1 MPNFDELDLSFEM
14 NAPLALG
21 GGGSE
26 AGFGPGG
33 EDEWAAATTTN
44 LGSRLDIS
52 LAGSERDDESLASRS
67 LASGPD
73 EAPFSVGAG
82 SDAGSRRRTNES
94 TIEIRRGPLLFSY
107 PVNGTA
113 NVTSLN
119 ATMVERTSVERIPN
133 ASFGIALENP
143 NASALAFSGFGALN
157 AVVPF
162 DRARPPAT
170 ITARA
175 RMTTGNVQVNYEKNG
190 MPPPSPVKAEDC
202 NGTAFD
208 VELVPM
214 AHTHLRLTVL
224 PVLENAI
231 GA

>member
-1 MPNFDELDLSFEM
+1 MRGLLRRLQELGLLRVSHGKLDFL
-14 NAPLALG
+14 LG
-21 GGGSE
+21 K
-26 AGFGPGG
+26 
-33 EDEWAAATTTN
+33 T
-44 LGSRLDIS
+44 LL
-52 LAGSERDDESLASRS
+52 LES
-67 LASGPD
+67 
-73 EAPFSVGAG
+73 
-82 SDAGSRRRTNES
+82 
-94 TIEIRRGPLLFSY
+94 
-107 PVNGTA
+107 
-113 NVTSLN
+113 
-119 ATMVERTSVERIPN
+119 TSVERIPN

>member
-1 MPNFDELDLSFEM
+1 MWLLRRPGLD
-14 NAPLALG
+14 P
-21 GGGSE
+21 
-26 AGFGPGG
+26 
-33 EDEWAAATTTN
+33 AATDFAATPVFDASIVVT
-44 LGSRLDIS
+44 
-52 LAGSERDDESLASRS
+52 AGAWSPPA
-67 LASGPD
+67 
-73 EAPFSVGAG
+73 GA
-82 SDAGSRRRTNES
+82 
-94 TIEIRRGPLLFSY
+94 IEIRRGPLLFSY
-107 PVNGTA
+107 SNGTA

-175 RMTTGNVQVNYEKNG
+175 RLTTGNVQVNYEKNG